1 MALDLL
7 PHQKKGNTEGV
18 RQVTSTKV
26 KSGTVVKHQRI
37 FVVYKLALKCHFKS
51 SAIPFYCSSG
61 NPLRN
66 VSRFSYL
73 PGIFNNAVENAIL
86 WEM

>member
-7 PHQKKGNTEGV
+7 PHQKKGNTEGF

-37 FVVYKLALKCHFKS
+37 LVVYKLALKGHFKS
-51 SAIPFYCSSG
+51 SAMPFYCSFG

-66 VSRFSYL
+66 LSRFNDL
-73 PGIFNNAVENAIL
+73 PGIF
-86 WEM
+86 